1 MSDKRTTPDPA
12 ESARRRKRAAPT
24 IDLTATEVPAAGY
37 EEPPSEPPPEG
48 PAQPA
53 TDNEPESCAQ
63 DRDNERGWFQA
74 VRSVECAGAHRRI
87 YRCGRRSD
95 RSVRALVCRRGARP
109 ICPVHRVRARR
120 S

>member
-24 IDLTATEVPAAGY
+24 IDLTATEVPAAGH

-53 TDNEPESCAQ
+53 TD
-63 DRDNERGWFQA
+63 R
-74 VRSVECAGAHRRI
+74 
-87 YRCGRRSD
+87 
-95 RSVRALVCRRGARP
+95 
-109 ICPVHRVRARR
+109 
-120 S
+120 